1 MVLEQ
6 SKPAAETG
14 LAFDLWL
21 TPPPHTP
28 PERLAG
34 VFSTPSPPLTTTMA
48 QRQPNTETVR
58 TLREVEFFLVKSPR
72 GLTIKELTNL
82 TGCSRK
88 TLDRHLQTLQD
99 LGSGLTMQWEPGPH
113 SALWIHRNPCI
124 FRHPE

>member
-1 MVLEQ
+1 
-6 SKPAAETG
+6 
-14 LAFDLWL
+14 
-21 TPPPHTP
+21 
-28 PERLAG
+28 
-34 VFSTPSPPLTTTMA
+34 MA

-72 GLTIKELTNL
+72 GLTIEELTNL

-99 LGSGLTMQWEPGPH
+99 LGSGLTMQWAPGPH
-113 SALWIHRNPCI
+113 PALWIHRNPCV